1 MNVDA
6 VEHLSPFFVI
16 TEEADMILALFI
28 LLVIHLYGVY
38 IQFKKHK
45 LHIICVNWFRFAV
58 LVIFNSPA
66 LVIAI
71 QT

>member
-16 TEEADMILALFI
+16 TEKANMILALFI
-28 LLVIHLYGVY
+28 LLVIRLYGVY

-45 LHIICVNWFRFAV
+45 PLILFIMSNV
-58 LVIFNSPA
+58 LMVLA
-66 LVIAI
+66 LSCLPVAYL
-71 QT
+71 